1 MTTLLAK
8 LNVWRKAAAR
18 VRQSTV
24 LSFLLMFVVFLLVGT
39 AISYRSLSY
48 PWFSDDLHIV
58 RVFSGS
64 ELRQVFTGNWDPDGI
79 ETSGYRPATILFNH
93 VRAAILDE
101 SVVAHRLFQIAL
113 VAAYLSILALIAIE
127 LDMGLGV
134 ATFAGIFALCTKN
147 NWWNLVWI
155 ADGIHAFVGLM
166 IILAAYLILS
176 AVRRFAFWKIALA
189 TVLAALG
196 LFAREEALSMFPVIL
211 LLPCAYVF
219 VRNVDLAKSPD
230 QKEIAF

>member
-1 MTTLLAK
+1 MTSALLAK
-8 LNVWRKAAAR
+8 LNVWRKAVAR

-24 LSFLLMFVVFLLVGT
+24 LSFLLMFVAFFLVGA

-93 VRAAILDE
+93 ARAAILDE
-101 SVVAHRLFQIAL
+101 SVLAHRLFQIAL
-113 VAAYLSILALIAIE
+113 VAAYLSILALIAME
-127 LDMGLGV
+127 LRMGLGA
-134 ATFAGIFALCTKN
+134 ATFAGIFVLCTKN

-155 ADGIHAFVGLM
+155 ADGIHAFVGLPL
-166 IILAAYLILS
+166 ILSAYLILS
-176 AVRRFAFWKIALA
+176 AMKRFALWKIALA
-189 TVLAALG
+189 IFFAALG
-196 LFAREEALSMFPVIL
+196 
-211 LLPCAYVF
+211 
-219 VRNVDLAKSPD
+219 
-230 QKEIAF
+230 